1 MRIISL
7 KHVQDA
13 NVCGEARL
21 SGVPFLGSSVCL
33 WVGHELIPR
42 PALFQFRKP
51 LRQRKIKMLN
61 EQSVFLL
68 FSSDKCGCQID

>member
-1 MRIISL
+1 MVRIISL

-42 PALFQFRKP
+42 PALFQFLSEALKT
-51 LRQRKIKMLN
+51 K
-61 EQSVFLL
+61 E
-68 FSSDKCGCQID
+68 DKNAK

>member
-1 MRIISL
+1 M
-7 KHVQDA
+7 
-13 NVCGEARL
+13 CGEARL

-33 WVGHELIPR
+33 WAMSLSLVQHY
-42 PALFQFRKP
+42 FRSFWKP

-68 FSSDKCGCQID
+68 FSSDERGCQID